1 LRFEKLDGCYLTLD
15 LIRGDLIRS
24 GFAEQGLGRRWKEH
38 LRASH
43 LTDRNT
49 KDRPQYQFYP
59 HESVGDD
66 EAPNRRGTVSQLQQ
80 KMAMGMRK
88 CDADRILR
96 LFKAVLCSGLGAQQ
110 EYHKQPYYYY

>member
-1 LRFEKLDGCYLTLD
+1 VESYLNNNNSVFPTVDSDNEKFDGSYLTLD
-15 LIRGDLIRS
+15 TVRGDLIRS

-59 HESVGDD
+59 HEYVGDD
-66 EAPNRRGTVSQLQQ
+66 EAPSRRGTVSQLQ
-80 KMAMGMRK
+80 KK
-88 CDADRILR
+88 WPW
-96 LFKAVLCSGLGAQQ
+96 
-110 EYHKQPYYYY
+110 E